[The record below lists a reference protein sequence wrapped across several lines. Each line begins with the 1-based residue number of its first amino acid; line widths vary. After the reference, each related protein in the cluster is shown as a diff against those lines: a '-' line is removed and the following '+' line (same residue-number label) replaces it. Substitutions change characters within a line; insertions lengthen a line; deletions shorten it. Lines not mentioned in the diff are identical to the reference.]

1 MSLQRERRQ
10 PTKESHSLGY
20 YSRIIGLIVIL
31 EFHGMDPDVLQKS
44 LAVLVKRGSAQVFG
58 TEDHQGAKFF

>member
-1 MSLQRERRQ
+1 
-10 PTKESHSLGY
+10 
-20 YSRIIGLIVIL
+20 
-31 EFHGMDPDVLQKS
+31 MDPDVLQKS